1 MINVIGLG
9 PGNTDYIT
17 KLGEKLIQNSDVVI
31 GGKRNLESIVD
42 FEGEKIEISSNLK
55 EIVEYINNNKHKQIS
70 VIASGD
76 PLIYGIGRYLS
87 KNIDKE
93 DLNIVSGISSLQ
105 YIFSK
110 VHIDMNDLYIT
121 SSHGKTP
128 DFDYVLS
135 HKKVCMVTDKIIGPK
150 EICKQILD
158 RNLEKTIVVGENLSY
173 DNERITIGSP
183 EDILNLDLVN
193 AKRFIDVGAGTGSVS
208 VEAAYNYP
216 NLEVISIE
224 RNDDAL
230 DLINKNVEKFN
241 LKNVEVIKAYAPIDI
256 EGEVDAIFL
265 GGTGNRLNEILLW
278 SKEKLVP
285 GGRLVANFII
295 VETFNETL
303 RLLREYGFENIDV
316 SVMNISKLEKLGR
329 GEYFKPLNPIYII
342 SCEKGRE

>member
-55 EIVEYINNNKHKQIS
+55 EIVEYINNNIHKQLS

-183 EDILNLDLVN
+183 EDIL
-193 AKRFIDVGAGTGSVS
+193 
-208 VEAAYNYP
+208 
-216 NLEVISIE
+216 
-224 RNDDAL
+224 
-230 DLINKNVEKFN
+230 
-241 LKNVEVIKAYAPIDI
+241 
-256 EGEVDAIFL
+256 
-265 GGTGNRLNEILLW
+265 
-278 SKEKLVP
+278 
-285 GGRLVANFII
+285 
-295 VETFNETL
+295 
-303 RLLREYGFENIDV
+303 
-316 SVMNISKLEKLGR
+316 KLEDFDMCVVVILDK
-329 GEYFKPLNPIYII
+329 N
-342 SCEKGRE
+342 

>member
-183 EDILNLDLVN
+183 EDIL
-193 AKRFIDVGAGTGSVS
+193 
-208 VEAAYNYP
+208 
-216 NLEVISIE
+216 
-224 RNDDAL
+224 
-230 DLINKNVEKFN
+230 
-241 LKNVEVIKAYAPIDI
+241 
-256 EGEVDAIFL
+256 
-265 GGTGNRLNEILLW
+265 
-278 SKEKLVP
+278 
-285 GGRLVANFII
+285 
-295 VETFNETL
+295 
-303 RLLREYGFENIDV
+303 
-316 SVMNISKLEKLGR
+316 KLEDFDMCVVVIM
-329 GEYFKPLNPIYII
+329 Y
-342 SCEKGRE
+342 EK

>member
-55 EIVEYINNNKHKQIS
+55 EILEYINNNKHKQIS

-183 EDILNLDLVN
+183 EDILNLEDFDMCV
-193 AKRFIDVGAGTGSVS
+193 V
-208 VEAAYNYP
+208 
-216 NLEVISIE
+216 VI
-224 RNDDAL
+224 L
-230 DLINKNVEKFN
+230 DKN
-241 LKNVEVIKAYAPIDI
+241 
-256 EGEVDAIFL
+256 
-265 GGTGNRLNEILLW
+265 
-278 SKEKLVP
+278 
-285 GGRLVANFII
+285 
-295 VETFNETL
+295 
-303 RLLREYGFENIDV
+303 
-316 SVMNISKLEKLGR
+316 
-329 GEYFKPLNPIYII
+329 
-342 SCEKGRE
+342 

>member
-31 GGKRNLESIVD
+31 GGKRNLESIID

-76 PLIYGIGRYLS
+76 TLIYGIGRYLS

-183 EDILNLDLVN
+183 EDIL
-193 AKRFIDVGAGTGSVS
+193 
-208 VEAAYNYP
+208 
-216 NLEVISIE
+216 
-224 RNDDAL
+224 
-230 DLINKNVEKFN
+230 
-241 LKNVEVIKAYAPIDI
+241 
-256 EGEVDAIFL
+256 
-265 GGTGNRLNEILLW
+265 
-278 SKEKLVP
+278 
-285 GGRLVANFII
+285 
-295 VETFNETL
+295 
-303 RLLREYGFENIDV
+303 
-316 SVMNISKLEKLGR
+316 KLEDFDMCVVVILDK
-329 GEYFKPLNPIYII
+329 N
-342 SCEKGRE
+342 

>member
-31 GGKRNLESIVD
+31 GGKRNLESIID

-158 RNLEKTIVVGENLSY
+158 RNLEKTIVVVENLSY

-183 EDILNLDLVN
+183 EDIL
-193 AKRFIDVGAGTGSVS
+193 
-208 VEAAYNYP
+208 
-216 NLEVISIE
+216 
-224 RNDDAL
+224 
-230 DLINKNVEKFN
+230 
-241 LKNVEVIKAYAPIDI
+241 
-256 EGEVDAIFL
+256 
-265 GGTGNRLNEILLW
+265 
-278 SKEKLVP
+278 
-285 GGRLVANFII
+285 
-295 VETFNETL
+295 
-303 RLLREYGFENIDV
+303 
-316 SVMNISKLEKLGR
+316 KLEDFDMCVVVILDK
-329 GEYFKPLNPIYII
+329 N
-342 SCEKGRE
+342 

>member
-31 GGKRNLESIVD
+31 GGKRNLESIID

-55 EIVEYINNNKHKQIS
+55 EIVDYINNNKHKQIS

-183 EDILNLDLVN
+183 EDIL
-193 AKRFIDVGAGTGSVS
+193 
-208 VEAAYNYP
+208 
-216 NLEVISIE
+216 
-224 RNDDAL
+224 
-230 DLINKNVEKFN
+230 
-241 LKNVEVIKAYAPIDI
+241 
-256 EGEVDAIFL
+256 
-265 GGTGNRLNEILLW
+265 
-278 SKEKLVP
+278 
-285 GGRLVANFII
+285 
-295 VETFNETL
+295 
-303 RLLREYGFENIDV
+303 
-316 SVMNISKLEKLGR
+316 KLEDFDMCVVVILDK
-329 GEYFKPLNPIYII
+329 N
-342 SCEKGRE
+342 

>member
-55 EIVEYINNNKHKQIS
+55 EIVDYINNNKHKQIS

-183 EDILNLDLVN
+183 EDIL
-193 AKRFIDVGAGTGSVS
+193 
-208 VEAAYNYP
+208 
-216 NLEVISIE
+216 
-224 RNDDAL
+224 
-230 DLINKNVEKFN
+230 
-241 LKNVEVIKAYAPIDI
+241 
-256 EGEVDAIFL
+256 
-265 GGTGNRLNEILLW
+265 
-278 SKEKLVP
+278 
-285 GGRLVANFII
+285 
-295 VETFNETL
+295 
-303 RLLREYGFENIDV
+303 
-316 SVMNISKLEKLGR
+316 KLEDFDMCVVVILDK
-329 GEYFKPLNPIYII
+329 N
-342 SCEKGRE
+342 

>member
-1 MINVIGLG
+1 MINLIGLG

-17 KLGEKLIQNSDVVI
+17 KIGEKLIQNSDVVI

-183 EDILNLDLVN
+183 EDILNLEDFDMCV
-193 AKRFIDVGAGTGSVS
+193 V
-208 VEAAYNYP
+208 
-216 NLEVISIE
+216 VI
-224 RNDDAL
+224 L
-230 DLINKNVEKFN
+230 DKN
-241 LKNVEVIKAYAPIDI
+241 
-256 EGEVDAIFL
+256 
-265 GGTGNRLNEILLW
+265 
-278 SKEKLVP
+278 
-285 GGRLVANFII
+285 
-295 VETFNETL
+295 
-303 RLLREYGFENIDV
+303 
-316 SVMNISKLEKLGR
+316 
-329 GEYFKPLNPIYII
+329 
-342 SCEKGRE
+342 

>member
-183 EDILNLDLVN
+183 EDIL
-193 AKRFIDVGAGTGSVS
+193 
-208 VEAAYNYP
+208 
-216 NLEVISIE
+216 
-224 RNDDAL
+224 
-230 DLINKNVEKFN
+230 
-241 LKNVEVIKAYAPIDI
+241 
-256 EGEVDAIFL
+256 
-265 GGTGNRLNEILLW
+265 
-278 SKEKLVP
+278 
-285 GGRLVANFII
+285 
-295 VETFNETL
+295 
-303 RLLREYGFENIDV
+303 
-316 SVMNISKLEKLGR
+316 KLEDFDMCVVVILG
-329 GEYFKPLNPIYII
+329 KN
-342 SCEKGRE
+342 

>member
-183 EDILNLDLVN
+183 EDIL
-193 AKRFIDVGAGTGSVS
+193 
-208 VEAAYNYP
+208 
-216 NLEVISIE
+216 
-224 RNDDAL
+224 
-230 DLINKNVEKFN
+230 
-241 LKNVEVIKAYAPIDI
+241 
-256 EGEVDAIFL
+256 
-265 GGTGNRLNEILLW
+265 
-278 SKEKLVP
+278 
-285 GGRLVANFII
+285 
-295 VETFNETL
+295 
-303 RLLREYGFENIDV
+303 
-316 SVMNISKLEKLGR
+316 KLEDFDMCGVVILDK
-329 GEYFKPLNPIYII
+329 N
-342 SCEKGRE
+342 

>member
-31 GGKRNLESIVD
+31 GGKRNLESIID

-183 EDILNLDLVN
+183 EDLLNLEDFDMCV
-193 AKRFIDVGAGTGSVS
+193 V
-208 VEAAYNYP
+208 
-216 NLEVISIE
+216 VI
-224 RNDDAL
+224 L
-230 DLINKNVEKFN
+230 DKN
-241 LKNVEVIKAYAPIDI
+241 
-256 EGEVDAIFL
+256 
-265 GGTGNRLNEILLW
+265 
-278 SKEKLVP
+278 
-285 GGRLVANFII
+285 
-295 VETFNETL
+295 
-303 RLLREYGFENIDV
+303 
-316 SVMNISKLEKLGR
+316 
-329 GEYFKPLNPIYII
+329 
-342 SCEKGRE
+342 

>member
-128 DFDYVLS
+128 DFDYLLS

-183 EDILNLDLVN
+183 EDILNLEDFDMCV
-193 AKRFIDVGAGTGSVS
+193 V
-208 VEAAYNYP
+208 
-216 NLEVISIE
+216 VI
-224 RNDDAL
+224 L
-230 DLINKNVEKFN
+230 DKN
-241 LKNVEVIKAYAPIDI
+241 
-256 EGEVDAIFL
+256 
-265 GGTGNRLNEILLW
+265 
-278 SKEKLVP
+278 
-285 GGRLVANFII
+285 
-295 VETFNETL
+295 
-303 RLLREYGFENIDV
+303 
-316 SVMNISKLEKLGR
+316 
-329 GEYFKPLNPIYII
+329 
-342 SCEKGRE
+342 

>member
-135 HKKVCMVTDKIIGPK
+135 HKKVCMVTDKIVGPK

-183 EDILNLDLVN
+183 EDILNLEDFDMCV
-193 AKRFIDVGAGTGSVS
+193 V
-208 VEAAYNYP
+208 
-216 NLEVISIE
+216 VI
-224 RNDDAL
+224 L
-230 DLINKNVEKFN
+230 DKN
-241 LKNVEVIKAYAPIDI
+241 
-256 EGEVDAIFL
+256 
-265 GGTGNRLNEILLW
+265 
-278 SKEKLVP
+278 
-285 GGRLVANFII
+285 
-295 VETFNETL
+295 
-303 RLLREYGFENIDV
+303 
-316 SVMNISKLEKLGR
+316 
-329 GEYFKPLNPIYII
+329 
-342 SCEKGRE
+342 

>member
-93 DLNIVSGISSLQ
+93 DLNIVSGISSIQ

-183 EDILNLDLVN
+183 EDILNLEDFDMCV
-193 AKRFIDVGAGTGSVS
+193 V
-208 VEAAYNYP
+208 
-216 NLEVISIE
+216 VI
-224 RNDDAL
+224 L
-230 DLINKNVEKFN
+230 DKN
-241 LKNVEVIKAYAPIDI
+241 
-256 EGEVDAIFL
+256 
-265 GGTGNRLNEILLW
+265 
-278 SKEKLVP
+278 
-285 GGRLVANFII
+285 
-295 VETFNETL
+295 
-303 RLLREYGFENIDV
+303 
-316 SVMNISKLEKLGR
+316 
-329 GEYFKPLNPIYII
+329 
-342 SCEKGRE
+342 

>member
-128 DFDYVLS
+128 DYDYVLS

-183 EDILNLDLVN
+183 EDIL
-193 AKRFIDVGAGTGSVS
+193 
-208 VEAAYNYP
+208 
-216 NLEVISIE
+216 
-224 RNDDAL
+224 
-230 DLINKNVEKFN
+230 
-241 LKNVEVIKAYAPIDI
+241 
-256 EGEVDAIFL
+256 
-265 GGTGNRLNEILLW
+265 
-278 SKEKLVP
+278 
-285 GGRLVANFII
+285 
-295 VETFNETL
+295 
-303 RLLREYGFENIDV
+303 
-316 SVMNISKLEKLGR
+316 KLEDFDMCVVVILDK
-329 GEYFKPLNPIYII
+329 N
-342 SCEKGRE
+342 

>member
-17 KLGEKLIQNSDVVI
+17 KLGEKLIQNSDVLI

-183 EDILNLDLVN
+183 EDIL
-193 AKRFIDVGAGTGSVS
+193 
-208 VEAAYNYP
+208 
-216 NLEVISIE
+216 
-224 RNDDAL
+224 
-230 DLINKNVEKFN
+230 
-241 LKNVEVIKAYAPIDI
+241 
-256 EGEVDAIFL
+256 
-265 GGTGNRLNEILLW
+265 
-278 SKEKLVP
+278 
-285 GGRLVANFII
+285 
-295 VETFNETL
+295 
-303 RLLREYGFENIDV
+303 
-316 SVMNISKLEKLGR
+316 KLEDFDMCVVVILDK
-329 GEYFKPLNPIYII
+329 N
-342 SCEKGRE
+342 

>member
-70 VIASGD
+70 VISSGD

-183 EDILNLDLVN
+183 EDILNLEDFDMCV
-193 AKRFIDVGAGTGSVS
+193 V
-208 VEAAYNYP
+208 
-216 NLEVISIE
+216 VI
-224 RNDDAL
+224 L
-230 DLINKNVEKFN
+230 DKN
-241 LKNVEVIKAYAPIDI
+241 
-256 EGEVDAIFL
+256 
-265 GGTGNRLNEILLW
+265 
-278 SKEKLVP
+278 
-285 GGRLVANFII
+285 
-295 VETFNETL
+295 
-303 RLLREYGFENIDV
+303 
-316 SVMNISKLEKLGR
+316 
-329 GEYFKPLNPIYII
+329 
-342 SCEKGRE
+342 

>member
-135 HKKVCMVTDKIIGPK
+135 HKKVCMVTDKIIGPE

-183 EDILNLDLVN
+183 EDIL
-193 AKRFIDVGAGTGSVS
+193 
-208 VEAAYNYP
+208 
-216 NLEVISIE
+216 
-224 RNDDAL
+224 
-230 DLINKNVEKFN
+230 
-241 LKNVEVIKAYAPIDI
+241 
-256 EGEVDAIFL
+256 
-265 GGTGNRLNEILLW
+265 
-278 SKEKLVP
+278 
-285 GGRLVANFII
+285 
-295 VETFNETL
+295 
-303 RLLREYGFENIDV
+303 
-316 SVMNISKLEKLGR
+316 KLEDFDMCVVVILDK
-329 GEYFKPLNPIYII
+329 N
-342 SCEKGRE
+342 

>member
-55 EIVEYINNNKHKQIS
+55 ELVEYINNNKHKQIS

-183 EDILNLDLVN
+183 EDILNLEDFDMCV
-193 AKRFIDVGAGTGSVS
+193 V
-208 VEAAYNYP
+208 
-216 NLEVISIE
+216 VI
-224 RNDDAL
+224 L
-230 DLINKNVEKFN
+230 DKN
-241 LKNVEVIKAYAPIDI
+241 
-256 EGEVDAIFL
+256 
-265 GGTGNRLNEILLW
+265 
-278 SKEKLVP
+278 
-285 GGRLVANFII
+285 
-295 VETFNETL
+295 
-303 RLLREYGFENIDV
+303 
-316 SVMNISKLEKLGR
+316 
-329 GEYFKPLNPIYII
+329 
-342 SCEKGRE
+342 